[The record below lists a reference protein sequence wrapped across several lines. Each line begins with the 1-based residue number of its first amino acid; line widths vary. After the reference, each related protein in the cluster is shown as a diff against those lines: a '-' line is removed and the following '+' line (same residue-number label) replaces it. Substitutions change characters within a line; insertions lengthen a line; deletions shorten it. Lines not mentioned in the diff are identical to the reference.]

1 MSSPRTISSLL
12 HRSRRTCIHAITNH
26 PTWMREGQAEPES
39 PAPSNGRVAYRGSP
53 CPTDRMGSP
62 RARAS
67 RPAMLP
73 KVRDSRVGPSGFGT
87 GEKVEG
93 NRRHSLVGCSVPRSI
108 RPASR
113 TATGPSRYCV
123 PRAGG
128 SRSPRCS
135 SPMAPTGVRPCG
147 WHRPLATKS
156 SSWHPWALPDTGEV
170 LLRSPKSVRRGNGL
184 GFVPLPLGRG
194 EDVRVAR
201 ALPQARRRR
210 REPGRER
217 DCLPLPRQDSSQ
229 AAATRKGRSRPAD
242 LLGGL
247 SANAHAQR

>member
-135 SPMAPTGVRPCG
+135 SPMAPTGARPCG
-147 WHRPLATKS
+147 WHRPLATKTAYQKRLQVVAAPGS
-156 SSWHPWALPDTGEV
+156 H
-170 LLRSPKSVRRGNGL
+170 GL
-184 GFVPLPLGRG
+184 CRT
-194 EDVRVAR
+194 
-201 ALPQARRRR
+201 QARFCYAVQRMF
-210 REPGRER
+210 
-217 DCLPLPRQDSSQ
+217 
-229 AAATRKGRSRPAD
+229 AAATAWASCPCR
-242 LLGGL
+242 
-247 SANAHAQR
+247 